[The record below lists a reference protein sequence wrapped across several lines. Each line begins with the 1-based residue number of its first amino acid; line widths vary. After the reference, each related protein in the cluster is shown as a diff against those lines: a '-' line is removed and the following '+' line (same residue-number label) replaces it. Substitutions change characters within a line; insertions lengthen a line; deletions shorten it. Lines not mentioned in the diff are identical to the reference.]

1 METVRVCDEHASSW
15 LDPFRHY
22 YPHFAIMGNTGT
34 MMSKSVEDHKTKGA
48 SSLCVD
54 TGKGSEDGS
63 FAPLTRV
70 DSTDSPKILGTLN
83 ISHWMQQELI
93 HDVQRDCSSPGA
105 ADRPPTRN
113 TSHLDLSSLCAEPKP
128 ALVEPKGVVPNSVS
142 PCTLVRRLAILEEN
156 NEQSEVADVEQV
168 AADNTR
174 AQGQGPPT
182 PVKSIFTSAVA
193 KSR

>member
-1 METVRVCDEHASSW
+1 
-15 LDPFRHY
+15 
-22 YPHFAIMGNTGT
+22 MGNAGT
-34 MMSKSVEDHKTKGA
+34 MMSKSVEDHKMKAA

-54 TGKGSEDGS
+54 TGKGREDGS
-63 FAPLTRV
+63 FAPLTRA

-93 HDVQRDCSSPGA
+93 HDAQRDRSSPGA

-113 TSHLDLSSLCAEPKP
+113 TSHLDLSSLSAEPKP
-128 ALVEPKGVVPNSVS
+128 ALSEPQSIQNSVSVS